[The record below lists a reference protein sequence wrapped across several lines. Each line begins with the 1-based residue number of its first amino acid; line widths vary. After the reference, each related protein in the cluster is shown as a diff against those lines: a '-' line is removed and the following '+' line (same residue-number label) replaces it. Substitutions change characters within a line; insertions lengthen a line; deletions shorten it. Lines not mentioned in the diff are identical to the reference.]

1 MKLPEKTRP
10 FAPFEW
16 MIALRYLKSKRSQG
30 GVSGMTVISFL
41 SITIAVFALVATFA
55 VRTGFRVEFVQTV
68 LGANPHTTIYSSQ
81 YINEQGERSALIP
94 NFDDVVNRIE
104 AIEAIEH
111 VFPVISSRL
120 LISSGPNNTG
130 VELFGLTIEDIKKVP
145 LINNPISHFG
155 DLDDLNSG
163 IAVASGVARNLGVRV
178 GDNVRLIS
186 PDGVKTA
193 FGVSPRI
200 NSYNIVYIFEVGRYD
215 IDSTRVYLPFGEAQ
229 KFLNRE
235 GYADELAIYVRDP
248 EDVEALEPDIID
260 LAGDGYFA
268 WSWKDSS
275 RSILRALRMEDN
287 LMFIVMSIL
296 VLVASFN
303 IASGLIMLVKNKSSS
318 IGILRSVG
326 LTQGSIM
333 RIFFIFGAIIGTT
346 GTIVGVILGCLFA
359 VYIDPI
365 FASINYLAGG
375 NVWDPSVRFLSTIPA
390 KIEIADVLA
399 AVILSL
405 VLTYGVTL
413 FPARRAAKMYPGEA
427 IRYE

>member
-1 MKLPEKTRP
+1 
-10 FAPFEW
+10 
-16 MIALRYLKSKRSQG
+16 
-30 GVSGMTVISFL
+30 MTLISFL

-55 VRTGFRVEFVQTV
+55 VRTGFRAEFVQTV

-81 YINEQGERSALIP
+81 YINDRGDRSALIP
-94 NFDDVVNRIE
+94 DYEEKVNRI
-104 AIEAIEH
+104 ASIEGVDH
-111 VFPVISSRL
+111 VVPVISSRL

-130 VELFGLTIEDIKKVP
+130 VELFGLSIENIRKIP
-145 LINNPISHFG
+145 LINQPVSYFG
-155 DLDDLNSG
+155 DLENLNSG
-163 IAVASGVARNLGVRV
+163 IAIGNGVARNLGVRI
-178 GDNVRLIS
+178 GDSIRLIS

-200 NSYNIVYIFEVGRYD
+200 NSYQVVYIFEVGRYD
-215 IDSTRVYLPFGEAQ
+215 IDSTRVYLPFAEAQ

-235 GYADELAIYVRDP
+235 GYADELAVFVNDP
-248 EDVEALEPDIID
+248 ESVEALEPKIIEM
-260 LAGDGYFA
+260 AGDGFFT

-303 IASGLIMLVKNKSSS
+303 IVSGLIMLVKNKSSS

-326 LTQGSIM
+326 LTRGSIM
-333 RIFFIFGAIIGTT
+333 RIFFIFGALIGTT
-346 GTIVGVILGCLFA
+346 GTIAGVIFGCLFA
-359 VYIDPI
+359 IYIDPI
-365 FASINYLAGG
+365 FTFVNYLAGG
-375 NVWDPSVRFLSTIPA
+375 DVWDPSVRFLSNVPA
-390 KIEIADVLA
+390 KIEFVDVLS

-413 FPARRAAKMYPGEA
+413 IPASRAAKMYPGEA

>member
-1 MKLPEKTRP
+1 
-10 FAPFEW
+10 
-16 MIALRYLKSKRSQG
+16 
-30 GVSGMTVISFL
+30 MTLISFL

-55 VRTGFRVEFVQTV
+55 VRTGFRAEFVQTV

-81 YINEQGERSALIP
+81 YINENGDRSALIP
-94 NFDDVVNRIE
+94 DYEEKVNRI
-104 AIEAIEH
+104 ASIEGVDH
-111 VFPVISSRL
+111 VVPVISSRL

-130 VELFGLTIEDIKKVP
+130 VELFGLSIKNIRKVP
-145 LINNPISHFG
+145 LINNPNSYFG
-155 DLDDLNSG
+155 DLENLNSG
-163 IAVASGVARNLGVRV
+163 IAMGNGVARNLGVRI
-178 GDNVRLIS
+178 GDSIRLIS

-200 NSYNIVYIFEVGRYD
+200 NSYQVVYIFEVGRYD
-215 IDSTRVYLPFGEAQ
+215 IDTTRVYLPFAEAQ

-235 GYADELAIYVRDP
+235 GYADELAVFVNDP
-248 EDVEALEPDIID
+248 ESVEAIEPKIIKM
-260 LAGDGYFA
+260 AGDGFFA

-303 IASGLIMLVKNKSSS
+303 IVSGLIMLVKNKSSS

-326 LTQGSIM
+326 LTRGSIM
-333 RIFFIFGAIIGTT
+333 RIFFIFGALIGTT
-346 GTIVGVILGCLFA
+346 GTVAGVILGCLFA
-359 VYIDPI
+359 IYIDPI
-365 FASINYLAGG
+365 FTFVNYLAGG
-375 NVWDPSVRFLSTIPA
+375 DVWDPSVRFLSNIPA
-390 KIEIADVLA
+390 KIEFVDVLS

-413 FPARRAAKMYPGEA
+413 IPAIRAANMYPGEA

>member
-1 MKLPEKTRP
+1 
-10 FAPFEW
+10 
-16 MIALRYLKSKRSQG
+16 
-30 GVSGMTVISFL
+30 MTLISFL

-81 YINEQGERSALIP
+81 YIDEQGERSALIAD
-94 NFDDVVNRIE
+94 FEEIGQRVVSIE
-104 AIEAIEH
+104 GVEN
-111 VFPVISSRL
+111 VVPLISSRL

-130 VELFGLTIEDIKKVP
+130 VELLGLSIEDIRKVP
-145 LINNPISHFG
+145 LVNNPVNHFG
-155 DLDDLNSG
+155 DLDDLNFG
-163 IAVASGVARNLGVRV
+163 IAIASGVARNLGVRV
-178 GDNVRLIS
+178 GDSVRLIS

-200 NSYNIVYIFEVGRYD
+200 NSYQIVYIFEVGRYD
-215 IDSTRVYLPFGEAQ
+215 IDNTRVYLSFVEAQ

-235 GYADELAIYVRDP
+235 GFADELAVFVKDP
-248 EDVEALEPDIID
+248 ESVEALEPKIIEM
-260 LAGDGYFA
+260 AGDGFFI

-303 IASGLIMLVKNKSSS
+303 IVSGLIMLVKNKSSS

-333 RIFFIFGAIIGTT
+333 RIFFLFGAVIGTA

-359 VYIDPI
+359 IYIDPI
-365 FASINYLAGG
+365 FEAVNYLVGG
-375 NVWDPSVRFLSTIPA
+375 DVWDPSVRFLSSVPA
-390 KIEIADVLA
+390 KIEFVDVLS

-405 VLTYGVTL
+405 VLTYGVTF

>member
-1 MKLPEKTRP
+1 MLENTKP
-10 FAPFEW
+10 FASFEW

-30 GVSGMTVISFL
+30 GVSGMTLISFL

-55 VRTGFRVEFVQTV
+55 VRTGFRAEFVQTV

-81 YINEQGERSALIP
+81 YINENGDRSALIP
-94 NFDDVVNRIE
+94 DYEEKVNRI
-104 AIEAIEH
+104 ASIEGVDH
-111 VFPVISSRL
+111 VVPVISSRL

-130 VELFGLTIEDIKKVP
+130 VELFGLSIENIRKVP
-145 LINNPISHFG
+145 LINNPNSYFG
-155 DLDDLNSG
+155 DLENLNSG
-163 IAVASGVARNLGVRV
+163 IAMGNGVARNLGVRI
-178 GDNVRLIS
+178 GDSIRLIS

-200 NSYNIVYIFEVGRYD
+200 NSYQVVYIFEVGRYD
-215 IDSTRVYLPFGEAQ
+215 IDTTRVYLPFAEAQ

-235 GYADELAIYVRDP
+235 GYADELAVFVNDP
-248 EDVEALEPDIID
+248 ESVEAIEPKIIKM
-260 LAGDGYFA
+260 AGDGFFA

-303 IASGLIMLVKNKSSS
+303 IVSGLIMLVKNKSSS

-326 LTQGSIM
+326 LTRGSIM
-333 RIFFIFGAIIGTT
+333 RIFFIFGALIGTT
-346 GTIVGVILGCLFA
+346 GTVAGVILGCLFA
-359 VYIDPI
+359 IYIDPI
-365 FASINYLAGG
+365 FTFVNYLAGG
-375 NVWDPSVRFLSTIPA
+375 DVWDPSVRFLSNIPA
-390 KIEIADVLA
+390 KIEFVDVLS

-413 FPARRAAKMYPGEA
+413 IPAIRAANMYPGEA

>member
-1 MKLPEKTRP
+1 
-10 FAPFEW
+10 
-16 MIALRYLKSKRSQG
+16 
-30 GVSGMTVISFL
+30 MTLISFL

-81 YINEQGERSALIP
+81 YIDEQGERSALIAD
-94 NFDDVVNRIE
+94 FEEIGQRVVSIE
-104 AIEAIEH
+104 GVEN
-111 VFPVISSRL
+111 VVPLISSRL

-130 VELFGLTIEDIKKVP
+130 VELLGLSIEDIRKVP
-145 LINNPISHFG
+145 LVNNPVNHFG
-155 DLDDLNSG
+155 DLDDLNFG
-163 IAVASGVARNLGVRV
+163 IAIASGVARNLGVRV
-178 GDNVRLIS
+178 GDSVRLIS

-200 NSYNIVYIFEVGRYD
+200 NSYQIVYIFEVGRYD
-215 IDSTRVYLPFGEAQ
+215 IDNTRVYLSFVEAQ

-235 GYADELAIYVRDP
+235 GFADELAVFVKDP
-248 EDVEALEPDIID
+248 ESVEALEPKIIEM
-260 LAGDGYFA
+260 AGDGFFT

-303 IASGLIMLVKNKSSS
+303 IVSGLIMLVKNKSSS

-333 RIFFIFGAIIGTT
+333 RIFFLFGAVIGTA

-359 VYIDPI
+359 IYIDPI
-365 FASINYLAGG
+365 FEAVNYLVGG
-375 NVWDPSVRFLSTIPA
+375 DVWDPSVRFLSSVPA
-390 KIEIADVLA
+390 KIEFVDVLS

-405 VLTYGVTL
+405 VLTYGVTF

>member
-1 MKLPEKTRP
+1 LLENTKP
-10 FAPFEW
+10 FASFEW

-30 GVSGMTVISFL
+30 GVSGMTLISFL

-55 VRTGFRVEFVQTV
+55 VRTGFRAEFVQTV

-81 YINEQGERSALIP
+81 YINENGDRSALIP
-94 NFDDVVNRIE
+94 DYEEKVNRI
-104 AIEAIEH
+104 ASIEGVDH
-111 VFPVISSRL
+111 VVPVISSRL

-130 VELFGLTIEDIKKVP
+130 VELFGLSIENIRKVP
-145 LINNPISHFG
+145 LINNPNSYFG
-155 DLDDLNSG
+155 DLENLNSG
-163 IAVASGVARNLGVRV
+163 IAMGNGVARNLGVRI
-178 GDNVRLIS
+178 GDSIRLIS

-200 NSYNIVYIFEVGRYD
+200 NSYQVVYIFEVGRYD
-215 IDSTRVYLPFGEAQ
+215 IDTTRVYLPFAEAQ

-235 GYADELAIYVRDP
+235 GYADELAVFVNDP
-248 EDVEALEPDIID
+248 ESVEAIEPKIIKM
-260 LAGDGYFA
+260 AGDGFFA

-303 IASGLIMLVKNKSSS
+303 IVSGLIMLVKNKSSS

-326 LTQGSIM
+326 LTRGSIM
-333 RIFFIFGAIIGTT
+333 RIFFIFGALIGTT
-346 GTIVGVILGCLFA
+346 GTVAGVILGCLFA
-359 VYIDPI
+359 IYIDPI
-365 FASINYLAGG
+365 FTFVNYLAGG
-375 NVWDPSVRFLSTIPA
+375 DVWDPSVRFLSNIPA
-390 KIEIADVLA
+390 KIEFVDVLS

-413 FPARRAAKMYPGEA
+413 IPAIRAANMYPGEA

>member
-1 MKLPEKTRP
+1 
-10 FAPFEW
+10 

-30 GVSGMTVISFL
+30 GVSGMTLISFL

-55 VRTGFRVEFVQTV
+55 VRTGFRAEFVQTV

-81 YINEQGERSALIP
+81 YINDNGDRSALIP
-94 NFDDVVNRIE
+94 DYEEKVNRI
-104 AIEAIEH
+104 ASIEGVDH
-111 VFPVISSRL
+111 VVPVISSRL
-120 LISSGPNNTG
+120 LISSGPNNIG
-130 VELFGLTIEDIKKVP
+130 VELFGLSIENIRKIP
-145 LINNPISHFG
+145 LINKPVSYFG
-155 DLDDLNSG
+155 DLENLNSG
-163 IAVASGVARNLGVRV
+163 IAIGNGVARNLGVRI
-178 GDNVRLIS
+178 GDSIRLIS

-200 NSYNIVYIFEVGRYD
+200 NSYQVVYIFEVGRYD
-215 IDSTRVYLPFGEAQ
+215 IDNTRVYLPFAEAQ

-235 GYADELAIYVRDP
+235 GYADELAVFVNDP
-248 EDVEALEPDIID
+248 ESVGALEPEIIEM
-260 LAGDGYFA
+260 AGDGFFA

-303 IASGLIMLVKNKSSS
+303 IVSGLIMLVKNKSSS

-326 LTQGSIM
+326 LTRGSIM
-333 RIFFIFGAIIGTT
+333 RIFFIFGALIGTT
-346 GTIVGVILGCLFA
+346 GTVAGVILGCLFA
-359 VYIDPI
+359 IYIDPI
-365 FASINYLAGG
+365 FTFVNYLAGG
-375 NVWDPSVRFLSTIPA
+375 DVWDPSVRFLSNVPA
-390 KIEIADVLA
+390 KIEFVDVLS

-413 FPARRAAKMYPGEA
+413 IPASRAAKMYPGEA

>member
-1 MKLPEKTRP
+1 
-10 FAPFEW
+10 
-16 MIALRYLKSKRSQG
+16 
-30 GVSGMTVISFL
+30 MTLISFL

-55 VRTGFRVEFVQTV
+55 VRTGFRAEFVQTV
-68 LGANPHTTIYSSQ
+68 LGANPHTTVYSSQ
-81 YINEQGERSALIP
+81 YINEQGERTALIP
-94 NFDDVVNRIE
+94 EFMEIGQHLATIDGVAHVV
-104 AIEAIEH
+104 
-111 VFPVISSRL
+111 PVISSRL

-130 VELFGLTIEDIKKVP
+130 VELLGLSIKDIRKVP
-145 LINNPISHFG
+145 LINKPVRHFG
-155 DLDDLNSG
+155 NLDDLGSG
-163 IAVASGVARNLGVRV
+163 IAIASGVARNLGVRV
-178 GDNVRLIS
+178 GDTVRLIS

-200 NSYNIVYIFEVGRYD
+200 NSYQVVYIFEVGRYD
-215 IDSTRVYLPFGEAQ
+215 IDSTRVYLTFVEAQ

-235 GYADELAIYVRDP
+235 GFADELAVFLEDP
-248 EDVEALEPDIID
+248 ENVETLEPNIIEM
-260 LAGDGYFA
+260 AGDGYFT

-275 RSILRALRMEDN
+275 RSILRALQMEDN

-303 IASGLIMLVKNKSSS
+303 IVSGLIMLVKNKSSS

-346 GTIVGVILGCLFA
+346 GTIAGVILGCLFA
-359 VYIDPI
+359 IYIDPI
-365 FASINYLAGG
+365 FGVVNYLAGG
-375 NVWDPSVRFLSTIPA
+375 DVWDPSVRFLSSVPA
-390 KIEIADVLA
+390 KIEFVDVLS

-405 VLTYGVTL
+405 VLTYGVTY
-413 FPARRAAKMYPGEA
+413 FPARRAARMYPGEA

>member
-1 MKLPEKTRP
+1 
-10 FAPFEW
+10 
-16 MIALRYLKSKRSQG
+16 MIAFRYLKSKRSQG
-30 GVSGMTVISFL
+30 GVSGMTLISFL

-55 VRTGFRVEFVQTV
+55 VRTGFRAEFVQTV

-81 YINEQGERSALIP
+81 YINDNGDRSALIP
-94 NFDDVVNRIE
+94 DYEEKANRI
-104 AIEAIEH
+104 ASIEGVDH
-111 VFPVISSRL
+111 VVPVISSRL

-130 VELFGLTIEDIKKVP
+130 VELFGLSIENIRKIP
-145 LINNPISHFG
+145 LINKPVSYFG
-155 DLDDLNSG
+155 DLENLNSG
-163 IAVASGVARNLGVRV
+163 IAIGNGVARNLGVRI
-178 GDNVRLIS
+178 GDSIRLIS

-193 FGVSPRI
+193 FGVSPRM
-200 NSYNIVYIFEVGRYD
+200 NSYQVVYIFEVGRYD
-215 IDSTRVYLPFGEAQ
+215 IDNTRVYLPFAEAQ

-235 GYADELAIYVRDP
+235 GYADELAVFVNDP
-248 EDVEALEPDIID
+248 ESVEALEPKIIEM
-260 LAGDGYFA
+260 AGDGFFA

-303 IASGLIMLVKNKSSS
+303 IVSGLIMLVKNKSSS

-326 LTQGSIM
+326 LTRGSIM
-333 RIFFIFGAIIGTT
+333 RIFFIFGALIGTT
-346 GTIVGVILGCLFA
+346 GTVAGVILGCLFA
-359 VYIDPI
+359 IYIDPI
-365 FASINYLAGG
+365 FIFVNYLAGG
-375 NVWDPSVRFLSTIPA
+375 DVWDPSVRFLSNVPA
-390 KIEIADVLA
+390 KIEFVDVLS

-413 FPARRAAKMYPGEA
+413 IPASRAAKMYPGEA

>member
-1 MKLPEKTRP
+1 
-10 FAPFEW
+10 
-16 MIALRYLKSKRSQG
+16 
-30 GVSGMTVISFL
+30 MTLISFL

-55 VRTGFRVEFVQTV
+55 VRTGFRAEFVQTV
-68 LGANPHTTIYSSQ
+68 LGANPHTTIYSGQ
-81 YINEQGERSALIP
+81 YINELGERSALIP
-94 NFDDVVNRIE
+94 DFEEIVSRVGTIE
-104 AIEAIEH
+104 GVDN

-130 VELFGLTIEDIKKVP
+130 VELLGLSIEDIKKVP
-145 LINNPISHFG
+145 LINNPIAHFG
-155 DLDDLNSG
+155 DLDDLGTG
-163 IAVASGVARNLGVRV
+163 IAIASGVARTLGVRV
-178 GDNVRLIS
+178 GDSVRLIS

-200 NSYNIVYIFEVGRYD
+200 NSYQIVYIFEVGRYD
-215 IDSTRVYLPFGEAQ
+215 IDSTRVYLPFDEAQ
-229 KFLNRE
+229 KFLNRI
-235 GYADELAIYVRDP
+235 GYADELAVFVTEP
-248 EDVEALEPDIID
+248 ENVEFLEPKILEMSD
-260 LAGDGYFA
+260 DGFFA

-303 IASGLIMLVKNKSSS
+303 IVSGLIMLVKNKSSS

-333 RIFFIFGAIIGTT
+333 RIFFIFGATIGTA
-346 GTIVGVILGCLFA
+346 GTFFGVILGCLFSI
-359 VYIDPI
+359 YIDPI
-365 FASINYLAGG
+365 FEAVNYLAGG
-375 NVWDPSVRFLSTIPA
+375 DVWDPSVRFLSSVPA
-390 KIEIADVLA
+390 KIEFVDVLS
-399 AVILSL
+399 AVVLSL
-405 VLTYGVTL
+405 VLTYGATF

>member
-1 MKLPEKTRP
+1 
-10 FAPFEW
+10 
-16 MIALRYLKSKRSQG
+16 
-30 GVSGMTVISFL
+30 MTLISFL

-55 VRTGFRVEFVQTV
+55 VRTGFRAEFVQTV

-81 YINEQGERSALIP
+81 YINDRGDRSALIP
-94 NFDDVVNRIE
+94 DYEEKVNRI
-104 AIEAIEH
+104 ASIEGVDH
-111 VFPVISSRL
+111 VVPVISSRL

-130 VELFGLTIEDIKKVP
+130 VELFGLSIENIRKIP
-145 LINNPISHFG
+145 LINQPVSYFG
-155 DLDDLNSG
+155 DLEKLNSG
-163 IAVASGVARNLGVRV
+163 IAIGNGVARNLGVRI
-178 GDNVRLIS
+178 GDSIRLIS

-200 NSYNIVYIFEVGRYD
+200 NSYQVVYIFEVGRYD
-215 IDSTRVYLPFGEAQ
+215 IDSTRVYLPFAEAQ

-235 GYADELAIYVRDP
+235 GYADELAVFVNDP
-248 EDVEALEPDIID
+248 ESVEDLEPKIIER
-260 LAGDGYFA
+260 AGDGFFA

-303 IASGLIMLVKNKSSS
+303 IVSGLIMLVKNKSSS

-326 LTQGSIM
+326 LTRGSIL
-333 RIFFIFGAIIGTT
+333 RIFFIFGALIGTT
-346 GTIVGVILGCLFA
+346 GTMAGVIFGCLFA
-359 VYIDPI
+359 IYIDPI
-365 FASINYLAGG
+365 FTFVNYLAGG
-375 NVWDPSVRFLSTIPA
+375 DVWDPSVRFLSNVPA
-390 KIEIADVLA
+390 KIEFVDVLS

-413 FPARRAAKMYPGEA
+413 IPASRAAKMYPGEA

>member
-1 MKLPEKTRP
+1 MLERTQP

-30 GVSGMTVISFL
+30 GVSGMTLISFL

-55 VRTGFRVEFVQTV
+55 VRTGFRVDFVQTV

-81 YINEQGERSALIP
+81 YIDEQGERSALIADYEEIRERVASLEGIA
-94 NFDDVVNRIE
+94 NVV
-104 AIEAIEH
+104 
-111 VFPVISSRL
+111 PVISSRL
-120 LISSGPNNTG
+120 LVSSGPNNTG
-130 VELFGLTIEDIKKVP
+130 VELLGLAIADIRKVP

-155 DLDDLNSG
+155 SLDDLEAGIAIGSG
-163 IAVASGVARNLGVRV
+163 IARNLGVRV
-178 GDNVRLIS
+178 GETIRLIS

-193 FGVSPRI
+193 FGVTPRI
-200 NSYNIVYIFEVGRYD
+200 NSYRVVYIFEVGRYD
-215 IDSTRVYLPFGEAQ
+215 IDNTRAYLSFSEAQ

-235 GYADELAIYVRDP
+235 GFADELAVFLQDP
-248 EDVEALEPDIID
+248 ERVEVFEPKIIAM
-260 LAGDGYFA
+260 AGDGFFT

-287 LMFIVMSIL
+287 LMFIVMAIL

-303 IASGLIMLVKNKSSS
+303 IVSGLIMLVKNKSSS

-333 RIFFIFGAIIGTT
+333 RIFFLFGAIIGTA

-359 VYIDPI
+359 IYIEPI
-365 FASINYLAGG
+365 FSAVNYLAGG
-375 NVWDPSVRFLSTIPA
+375 DVWDPSVRFLSSVPA
-390 KIEIADVLA
+390 KIEFGDVISAIFLA
-399 AVILSL
+399 LF
-405 VLTYGVTL
+405 LTYVVTL

>member
-1 MKLPEKTRP
+1 
-10 FAPFEW
+10 
-16 MIALRYLKSKRSQG
+16 
-30 GVSGMTVISFL
+30 MTLISFL

-55 VRTGFRVEFVQTV
+55 VRTGFRAEFVQTV

-81 YINEQGERSALIP
+81 YINDHGDRSALIP
-94 NFDDVVNRIE
+94 DFEEKVNRI
-104 AIEAIEH
+104 ALIEGVDH
-111 VFPVISSRL
+111 VVPVISSRL

-130 VELFGLTIEDIKKVP
+130 VELFGLSIENIRKIP
-145 LINNPISHFG
+145 LINQPVSYFG
-155 DLDDLNSG
+155 DLENLNSG
-163 IAVASGVARNLGVRV
+163 IAIGNGVARNLGVRI
-178 GDNVRLIS
+178 GDSIRLIS

-200 NSYNIVYIFEVGRYD
+200 NSYQVVYIFEVGRYD
-215 IDSTRVYLPFGEAQ
+215 IDNTRVYISFTEAQ

-235 GYADELAIYVRDP
+235 GYADELAVFAKDP
-248 EDVEALEPDIID
+248 ESVEKIEPKIIEMV
-260 LAGDGYFA
+260 GNGFFA

-296 VLVASFN
+296 ILVASFN
-303 IASGLIMLVKNKSSS
+303 IVSGLIMLVKNKSSS

-326 LTQGSIM
+326 LTRGSIM
-333 RIFFIFGAIIGTT
+333 RIFFIFGALIGTT
-346 GTIVGVILGCLFA
+346 GTIAGVILGCLFA
-359 VYIDPI
+359 IYIDPI
-365 FASINYLAGG
+365 FTFVNYLAGG
-375 NVWDPSVRFLSTIPA
+375 DVWDPSVRFLSNIPA
-390 KIEIADVLA
+390 KIEFVDVLS

-413 FPARRAAKMYPGEA
+413 IPASRAANMYPGEA

>member
-1 MKLPEKTRP
+1 
-10 FAPFEW
+10 
-16 MIALRYLKSKRSQG
+16 
-30 GVSGMTVISFL
+30 MTLISFL

-55 VRTGFRVEFVQTV
+55 VRTGFRAEFVQTV

-81 YINEQGERSALIP
+81 YINDNGDRSALIP
-94 NFDDVVNRIE
+94 DYEEKANRI
-104 AIEAIEH
+104 ASIEGVDH
-111 VFPVISSRL
+111 VVPVISSRL

-130 VELFGLTIEDIKKVP
+130 VELFGLSIENIRKIP
-145 LINNPISHFG
+145 LINKPVSYFG
-155 DLDDLNSG
+155 DLENLNSG
-163 IAVASGVARNLGVRV
+163 IAIGNGVARNLGVRI
-178 GDNVRLIS
+178 GDSIRLIS

-200 NSYNIVYIFEVGRYD
+200 NSYQVVYIFEVGRYD
-215 IDSTRVYLPFGEAQ
+215 IDNTRVYLPFAEAQ

-235 GYADELAIYVRDP
+235 GYADELAVFVNDP
-248 EDVEALEPDIID
+248 ESVGALEPEIIEM
-260 LAGDGYFA
+260 AGDGFFA

-303 IASGLIMLVKNKSSS
+303 IVSGLIMLVKNKSSS

-326 LTQGSIM
+326 LTRGSIM
-333 RIFFIFGAIIGTT
+333 RIFFIFGALIGTT
-346 GTIVGVILGCLFA
+346 GTVAGVILGCLFA
-359 VYIDPI
+359 IYIDPI
-365 FASINYLAGG
+365 FTFVNYLAGG
-375 NVWDPSVRFLSTIPA
+375 DVWDPSVRFLSNVPA
-390 KIEIADVLA
+390 KIEFVDVLS

-413 FPARRAAKMYPGEA
+413 IPASRAANMYPGEA

>member
-1 MKLPEKTRP
+1 
-10 FAPFEW
+10 
-16 MIALRYLKSKRSQG
+16 
-30 GVSGMTVISFL
+30 MTLISFL

-55 VRTGFRVEFVQTV
+55 VRTGFRAEFVQTV

-81 YINEQGERSALIP
+81 YINDRGDRSALIP
-94 NFDDVVNRIE
+94 DYEEKVNRI
-104 AIEAIEH
+104 ASIEGVDH
-111 VFPVISSRL
+111 VVPVISSRL

-130 VELFGLTIEDIKKVP
+130 VELFGLSIENIRKIP
-145 LINNPISHFG
+145 LINQPVSYFG
-155 DLDDLNSG
+155 DLENLNSG
-163 IAVASGVARNLGVRV
+163 IAIGNGVARNLGVRI
-178 GDNVRLIS
+178 GDSIRLIS

-200 NSYNIVYIFEVGRYD
+200 NSYQVVYIFEVGRYD
-215 IDSTRVYLPFGEAQ
+215 IDSTRVYLPFAEAQ

-235 GYADELAIYVRDP
+235 GYADELAVFVNDP
-248 EDVEALEPDIID
+248 ESVEDLEPKIIER
-260 LAGDGYFA
+260 AGDGFFA

-303 IASGLIMLVKNKSSS
+303 IVSGLIMLVKNKSSS

-326 LTQGSIM
+326 LTRGSIL
-333 RIFFIFGAIIGTT
+333 RIFFIFGALIGTT
-346 GTIVGVILGCLFA
+346 GTMAGVIFGCLFA
-359 VYIDPI
+359 IYIDPI
-365 FASINYLAGG
+365 FTFVNYLAGG
-375 NVWDPSVRFLSTIPA
+375 DVWDPSVRFLSNVPA
-390 KIEIADVLA
+390 KIEFVDVLS

-413 FPARRAAKMYPGEA
+413 IPASRAAKMYPGEA

>member
-1 MKLPEKTRP
+1 MLENTKP
-10 FAPFEW
+10 FASFEW

-30 GVSGMTVISFL
+30 GVSGMTLISFL

-55 VRTGFRVEFVQTV
+55 VRTGFRAEFVQTV
-68 LGANPHTTIYSSQ
+68 LGANPHTTVYSSQ
-81 YINEQGERSALIP
+81 YINDHGDRSALIP
-94 NFDDVVNRIE
+94 DYEEKVNRI
-104 AIEAIEH
+104 ASIEGVDH
-111 VFPVISSRL
+111 VVPVISSRL

-130 VELFGLTIEDIKKVP
+130 VELFGLSIENIRKIP
-145 LINNPISHFG
+145 LINKPVSYFG
-155 DLDDLNSG
+155 DLENLNSG
-163 IAVASGVARNLGVRV
+163 IAIGNGVARNLGVRI
-178 GDNVRLIS
+178 GDSIRLIS

-200 NSYNIVYIFEVGRYD
+200 NSYQVVYIFEVGRYD
-215 IDSTRVYLPFGEAQ
+215 IDNTRVYLPFAEAQ

-235 GYADELAIYVRDP
+235 GYADELAVFVNDP
-248 EDVEALEPDIID
+248 ESVGALEPEIIEM
-260 LAGDGYFA
+260 AGDGFFA

-303 IASGLIMLVKNKSSS
+303 IVSGLIMLVKNKSSS

-326 LTQGSIM
+326 LTRGSIM
-333 RIFFIFGAIIGTT
+333 RIFFIFGALIGTT
-346 GTIVGVILGCLFA
+346 GTVAGVILGCLFA
-359 VYIDPI
+359 IYIDPI
-365 FASINYLAGG
+365 FTFVNYLAGG
-375 NVWDPSVRFLSTIPA
+375 DVWDPSVRFLSNVPA
-390 KIEIADVLA
+390 KIEFVDVLS

-413 FPARRAAKMYPGEA
+413 IPASRAANMYPGEA

>member
-1 MKLPEKTRP
+1 
-10 FAPFEW
+10 
-16 MIALRYLKSKRSQG
+16 
-30 GVSGMTVISFL
+30 MTLISFL

-55 VRTGFRVEFVQTV
+55 VRTGFRAEFVQTV

-81 YINEQGERSALIP
+81 YINDRGDRSALIP
-94 NFDDVVNRIE
+94 DYEEKVNRI
-104 AIEAIEH
+104 ASIEGVDH
-111 VFPVISSRL
+111 VVPVISSRL

-130 VELFGLTIEDIKKVP
+130 VELFGLSIENIRKIP
-145 LINNPISHFG
+145 LINQPVSYFG
-155 DLDDLNSG
+155 DLENLNSG
-163 IAVASGVARNLGVRV
+163 IAIGNGVARNLGVRI
-178 GDNVRLIS
+178 GDSIRLIS
-186 PDGVKTA
+186 PGGVKTA

-200 NSYNIVYIFEVGRYD
+200 NSYQVVYIFEVGRYD
-215 IDSTRVYLPFGEAQ
+215 IDSTRVYLPFAEAQ

-235 GYADELAIYVRDP
+235 GYADELAVFVNDP
-248 EDVEALEPDIID
+248 ESVEAVEPKIIEM
-260 LAGDGYFA
+260 AGDGFFT

-303 IASGLIMLVKNKSSS
+303 IVSGLIMLVKNKSSS

-326 LTQGSIM
+326 LTRGSIM
-333 RIFFIFGAIIGTT
+333 RIFFIFGALIGTT
-346 GTIVGVILGCLFA
+346 GTIAGVIFGCLFA
-359 VYIDPI
+359 IYIDPI
-365 FASINYLAGG
+365 FTFVNYLAGG
-375 NVWDPSVRFLSTIPA
+375 DVWDPSVRFLSNVPA
-390 KIEIADVLA
+390 KIEFVDVLS

-413 FPARRAAKMYPGEA
+413 IPASRAAKMYPGEA